1 MKKIIS
7 IMLCAI
13 MMAPSAMAF
22 ADSEAENTVSDL
34 AASAVETMYYT
45 GDSTVLRAALMD
57 GYMNSLAQWT
67 FIVNGGGWAS
77 QDEIADTWGAVYSYL
92 NSFGLN
98 DSEKWPFDG
107 DSSVAVPADYIRKT
121 FENMFGEKYDALPIV
136 NRMYSSSIVYDE
148 ANDAYTLSRSD
159 GEGTYAVLKEI
170 RLTDDASADKGLV
183 VMTYSIENENILES
197 PVMGTVNIYLAA
209 SDVSA
214 SGLMP
219 VSADVIDLTADV
231 EG

>member
-67 FIVNGGGWAS
+67 FIGNGGGWAS
-77 QDEIADTWGAVYSYL
+77 QDEIADPWGAVYGYL

-107 DSSVAVPADYIRKT
+107 DSSVAVSADYIRKT
-121 FENMFGEKYDALPIV
+121 FENMFGEKYDVLPIV
-136 NRMYSSSIVYDE
+136 NRIHSSSIVYDE
-148 ANDAYTLSRSD
+148 ASNTYDIARAD
-159 GEGTYAVLKEI
+159 GEGNYAVLKEI
-170 RLTDDASADKGLV
+170 RLTDDASAGKGLV
-183 VMTYSIENENILES
+183 VMTYSIENEHLDNPE
-197 PVMGTVNIYLAA
+197 MGTVNIYLAA

-219 VSADVIDLTADV
+219 VRAEVTELNAAD
-231 EG
+231 

>member
-67 FIVNGGGWAS
+67 FIVNGGCWAS
-77 QDEIADTWGAVYSYL
+77 QDEIADPWGAVYSYL

-107 DSSVAVPADYIRKT
+107 DSSVAVSADYIRKT
-121 FENMFGEKYDALPIV
+121 FENMFGEKYDVLPIV

-148 ANDAYTLSRSD
+148 ASNTYDIARAD
-159 GEGTYAVLKEI
+159 GE
-170 RLTDDASADKGLV
+170 GLV

-219 VSADVIDLTADV
+219 VSADVIDLTADA

>member
-121 FENMFGEKYDALPIV
+121 F
-136 NRMYSSSIVYDE
+136 
-148 ANDAYTLSRSD
+148 
-159 GEGTYAVLKEI
+159 
-170 RLTDDASADKGLV
+170 
-183 VMTYSIENENILES
+183 
-197 PVMGTVNIYLAA
+197 
-209 SDVSA
+209 
-214 SGLMP
+214 
-219 VSADVIDLTADV
+219 
-231 EG
+231 